1 MENSIGRL
9 KRGTMIIS
17 TVVYSPIE
25 TNKNRFENTSI
36 FSELKKIENL
46 DKYVYDSV
54 GKRAANYGSS
64 S

>member
-1 MENSIGRL
+1 MLEKGNNDNLDSNML
-9 KRGTMIIS
+9 SHLSKS
-17 TVVYSPIE
+17 C
-25 TNKNRFENTSI
+25 FENTSI
-36 FSELKKIENL
+36 FSELKKIQNL